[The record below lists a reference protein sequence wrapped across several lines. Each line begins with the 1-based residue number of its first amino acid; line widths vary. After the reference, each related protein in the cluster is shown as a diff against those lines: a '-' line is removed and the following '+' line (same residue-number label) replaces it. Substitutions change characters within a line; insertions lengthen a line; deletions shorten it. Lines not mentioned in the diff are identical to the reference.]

1 MNRTFLLSGAALLLA
16 GGGWMAFREK
26 DAPAPAGAESRTAEA
41 RTGPLRQTVR
51 EIGQLQPV
59 VSVDVRSEISG
70 RVAEVL
76 AEVGTPVKAGQVLLR
91 LDDRVLLKQLE
102 QAKIKVEQARL
113 TEDKQRRNLER
124 RTRLSQDGRGVIAAE
139 ELDQARTDY
148 DLAVVSRRDA
158 ESAVQ
163 TVEEQLQH
171 TTIASVLDG
180 LVIERAV
187 NPGDVVIGSA
197 SAGAP
202 TSLLRVA
209 DVSRM
214 RVMVEVNEVDYPK
227 VAAGQPVEVH
237 PVALVG
243 QVFRGEVV
251 AVGLSGH
258 ADAKNKN
265 LITYQVQAEVEDSR
279 GSLRAAMTATVDI
292 ITREKAEALLIPRE
306 AALQRDG
313 VTRVIRVSDGR
324 EEQVE
329 VETGLEGET
338 EVEVVKGLQAGD
350 RVKLGAWTEAD
361 WEAFRKDQL
370 DRRSGSQ
377 SRRRGS
383 HIF

>member
-1 MNRTFLLSGAALLLA
+1 MNRTLLLSGAVLVLA
-16 GGGWMAFREK
+16 GGGWMAFRGK
-26 DAPAPAGAESRTAEA
+26 GTPAPGGAESRTAEV

-59 VSVDVRSEISG
+59 QWVDVKSEISG
-70 RVAEVL
+70 RVSEILVG
-76 AEVGTPVKAGQVLLR
+76 VGTPVTSGQVLVR
-91 LDDRVLLKQLE
+91 LDDRILLKQLE
-102 QAKIKVEQARL
+102 QARIKVEQARL
-113 TEDKQRRNLER
+113 TEDKQRRNLAR
-124 RTRLSQDGRGVIAAE
+124 RTQLSEDGRGVIAAE

-171 TTIASVLDG
+171 TTTVSVLDG
-180 LVIERAV
+180 LVIERGV

-202 TSLLRVA
+202 TALLRVA
-209 DVSRM
+209 NVARM
-214 RVMVEVNEVDYPK
+214 RVLVEVNEVDYPK
-227 VAAGQPVEVH
+227 VAAGQLVEVH

-251 AVGLSGH
+251 SVGLSGH

-265 LITYQVQAEVEDSR
+265 LITYQVQAEVKDPE
-279 GSLRAAMTATVDI
+279 GSLRAGMTATVDI

-306 AALQRDG
+306 AALRQDG
-313 VTRVIRVSDGR
+313 AVRVIRVLGAR
-324 EEQVE
+324 EEAVDIR
-329 VETGLEGET
+329 TGLEGET
-338 EVEVVKGLQAGD
+338 EVEVLEGLQAGD

-361 WEAFRKDQL
+361 WEGFRKDQT
-370 DRRSGSQ
+370 DRRAGSK
-377 SRRRGS
+377 SRRRG